1 MFEPDWE
8 KLAGK
13 QLAYIRVPKTAS
25 TSAVEMIRINSLKI
39 RYTTTHRNYDHLVE
53 NWDWH
58 GIADET
64 TPPERARDYDM
75 AWVAVIRNPYDWIT
89 SFYEHHSRGRGI
101 GKEVVNIGM
110 WKSFEQ
116 FVDLIC
122 DTETI
127 NFMQPHNWIHEQI
140 YSGNKCMPQ
149 ILIRYEKVNE
159 GWDKIID
166 EFDLDTHTGAKVRL
180 GRVNVNRHH
189 TSGYKKYYNDKLI
202 EKMEARW
209 GNELLSLGYTIDG
222 PIDDSIFVDPE
233 QCHRRVQ

>member
-25 TSAVEMIRINSLKI
+25 TSIVETIRINSLKI
-39 RYTTTHRNYDHLVE
+39 RYTTMHKSYDDLVE
-53 NWDWH
+53 SWDWL
-58 GIADET
+58 GIPDDTA
-64 TPPERARDYDM
+64 PPDYDM
-75 AWVAVIRNPYDWIT
+75 AWVAVVRNPYDWIT
-89 SFYEHHSRGRGI
+89 SFYEHHSRGRSQGE
-101 GKEVVNIGM
+101 EVVNIGK

-122 DTETI
+122 DTKTI

-159 GWDKIID
+159 GWDRIVN
-166 EFDLDTHTGAKVRL
+166 EFNLGTCTGGLPRT
-180 GRVNVNRHH
+180 NTNRHH
-189 TSGYKKYYNDKLI
+189 TSGYRAYYNDKLI

-233 QCHRRVQ
+233 RCHRRVQ